1 MQNHNPSNRVKEEKE
16 EEADDDDDQA
26 VKEWS
31 SIQQVSFYLN
41 KAANL
46 PQRTEGEAI
55 LFDLIPKDV
64 KRVID
69 LGTGDGHLLKL
80 LKRQIPHIK
89 AVAVDVSPIML
100 DAARKY
106 FANDPNVEVIEQNLS
121 NPLPELGQFDAVI
134 SSFVIHHLAHER
146 KRSLYQEICDM
157 LNSGGIFCNLEHVAS
172 VSQKQH
178 IHFFNAIGHSIET
191 EDKSDK
197 LLSME
202 EQLKWLKEIGFVDVD
217 CYWKWLE
224 MALLV
229 GYKT

>member
-1 MQNHNPSNRVKEEKE
+1 VQNHNPSNRVKEEKE

-31 SIQQVSFYLN
+31 SIQQVSFYLK

-89 AVAVDVSPIML
+89 AIAVDVSSIML
-100 DAARKY
+100 DAARKN
-106 FANDPNVEVIEQNLS
+106 FANDPDVEVIEHNLS
-121 NPLPELGQFDAVI
+121 NPLPDMGQFDAVI

-146 KRSLYQEICDM
+146 KRSLYEEIYDI

-178 IHFFNAIGHSIET
+178 IHFFNAIGHSIES

-224 MALLV
+224 MTLLV

>member
-1 MQNHNPSNRVKEEKE
+1 MVI
-16 EEADDDDDQA
+16 
-26 VKEWS
+26 
-31 SIQQVSFYLN
+31 IQHVSFYLN

-69 LGTGDGHLLKL
+69 LGTGDGHLLKI

-106 FANDPNVEVIEQNLS
+106 FANDSNVEVIEYNLS
-121 NPLPELGQFDAVI
+121 NPLPDMGQFDAVI
-134 SSFVIHHLAHER
+134 SSFVIHHLTHER
-146 KRSLYQEICDM
+146 KRSLYEEIYDI

-172 VSQKQH
+172 TSLKQH
-178 IHFFNAIGHSIET
+178 MHFFNAIGHSIET

-197 LLSME
+197 ILPVE
-202 EQLKWLKEIGFVDVD
+202 KQLNWLREIGFVDVD

-224 MALLV
+224 MGLLV

>member
-1 MQNHNPSNRVKEEKE
+1 MSNSISSSSNRVEKE
-16 EEADDDDDQA
+16 DDDQS

-46 PQRTEGEAI
+46 PQRTEGDAI

-89 AVAVDVSPIML
+89 AVAIDVSPIML
-100 DAARKY
+100 DAARKN
-106 FANDPNVEVIEQNLS
+106 FANDPNVEIVEHNLS
-121 NPLPELGQFDAVI
+121 NPLPDMGRFDAVI
-134 SSFVIHHLAHER
+134 SSFVIHHLPHER
-146 KRSLYQEICDM
+146 KRSLYQEIYDI
-157 LNSGGIFCNLEHVAS
+157 LNPGGIFCNLEHVAS
-172 VSQKQH
+172 TSQKQH
-178 IHFFNAIGHSIET
+178 LHFFNAIGHDIET

-197 LLSME
+197 LLSVE
-202 EQLKWLKEIGFVDVD
+202 EQLKWFREIGFVDVD

-224 MALLV
+224 LALLV

>member
-1 MQNHNPSNRVKEEKE
+1 VQNHNPSNRVKEEKE

-55 LFDLIPKDV
+55 LFGLIPKDV

-106 FANDPNVEVIEQNLS
+106 FANDPDVEVIEHNLS
-121 NPLPELGQFDAVI
+121 NSLPDMGQFDAVI

-146 KRSLYQEICDM
+146 KRSLYQEIYDI

-202 EQLKWLKEIGFVDVD
+202 GQLSWLKEIGFVDVD

>member
-16 EEADDDDDQA
+16 EEANDDDNQA

-89 AVAVDVSPIML
+89 AIALVSSSS
-100 DAARKY
+100 KS
-106 FANDPNVEVIEQNLS
+106 VLS
-121 NPLPELGQFDAVI
+121 LVLV
-134 SSFVIHHLAHER
+134 
-146 KRSLYQEICDM
+146 
-157 LNSGGIFCNLEHVAS
+157 
-172 VSQKQH
+172 
-178 IHFFNAIGHSIET
+178 
-191 EDKSDK
+191 
-197 LLSME
+197 LL
-202 EQLKWLKEIGFVDVD
+202 
-217 CYWKWLE
+217 
-224 MALLV
+224 LL
-229 GYKT
+229 T

>member
-1 MQNHNPSNRVKEEKE
+1 VQNHNPSNRVKEEKE
-16 EEADDDDDQA
+16 EKADDDDDDQA

-31 SIQQVSFYLN
+31 STQQVSFYLN

-89 AVAVDVSPIML
+89 AVAVDVSSIML

-106 FANDPNVEVIEQNLS
+106 FANDPDVEVIEHNLS
-121 NPLPELGQFDAVI
+121 NPLSDMGQFDAVI

-146 KRSLYQEICDM
+146 KRSLYEEIFDII
-157 LNSGGIFCNLEHVAS
+157 NSEGIF
-172 VSQKQH
+172 
-178 IHFFNAIGHSIET
+178 
-191 EDKSDK
+191 
-197 LLSME
+197 
-202 EQLKWLKEIGFVDVD
+202 
-217 CYWKWLE
+217 
-224 MALLV
+224 
-229 GYKT
+229 

>member
-1 MQNHNPSNRVKEEKE
+1 MQNHNPSNQVKEEKE

-69 LGTGDGHLLKL
+69 LGTGDGHLFKL

-89 AVAVDVSPIML
+89 AIALVSSSS
-100 DAARKY
+100 KS
-106 FANDPNVEVIEQNLS
+106 VLS
-121 NPLPELGQFDAVI
+121 
-134 SSFVIHHLAHER
+134 
-146 KRSLYQEICDM
+146 
-157 LNSGGIFCNLEHVAS
+157 
-172 VSQKQH
+172 
-178 IHFFNAIGHSIET
+178 
-191 EDKSDK
+191 
-197 LLSME
+197 LL
-202 EQLKWLKEIGFVDVD
+202 
-217 CYWKWLE
+217 
-224 MALLV
+224 LLL
-229 GYKT
+229 T

>member
-89 AVAVDVSPIML
+89 AVAADVSPIML

-106 FANDPNVEVIEQNLS
+106 FANDPDVQVIEHNLS
-121 NPLPELGQFDAVI
+121 NPLPDMGQFDAVI

-146 KRSLYQEICDM
+146 KRSLYEEIYDII
-157 LNSGGIFCNLEHVAS
+157 NSGGIFCNLEHVAS

-197 LLSME
+197 LLSVE
-202 EQLKWLKEIGFVDVD
+202 EQLNWLKEIGFVDVD

>member
-1 MQNHNPSNRVKEEKE
+1 VQNHNPSNRVKEEKE
-16 EEADDDDDQA
+16 EEADDDDQA

-55 LFDLIPKDV
+55 LFDLIAKDV

-89 AVAVDVSPIML
+89 AIALDVSPIML

-106 FANDPNVEVIEQNLS
+106 FANDPDVEVIEHNLS
-121 NPLPELGQFDAVI
+121 NPLPDMGQFDAVI

-146 KRSLYQEICDM
+146 KRSLYQEIYDM

-172 VSQKQH
+172 VSLKQH
-178 IHFFNAIGHSIET
+178 IHFFNAMGHSIET

-197 LLSME
+197 LLSVE
-202 EQLKWLKEIGFVDVD
+202 GQLKWLREIGFVDVD

>member
-1 MQNHNPSNRVKEEKE
+1 MSNNISSSSNRVE
-16 EEADDDDDQA
+16 DDDQS

-31 SIQQVSFYLN
+31 SIQHVSFYLN
-41 KAANL
+41 KAANV

-69 LGTGDGHLLKL
+69 LGTGDGHLLKI
-80 LKRQIPHIK
+80 LKKQIPHIK
-89 AVAVDVSPIML
+89 AVAIDVSPIML
-100 DAARKY
+100 NAARKY
-106 FANDPNVEVIEQNLS
+106 FANDPYVEVIEHNLS
-121 NPLPELGQFDAVI
+121 NPLPDMGHFDAVI
-134 SSFVIHHLAHER
+134 SSFVIHHLTHER
-146 KRSLYQEICDM
+146 KRSLYEEIYDI
-157 LNSGGIFCNLEHVAS
+157 LNPGGIFCNLEHVAS
-172 VSQKQH
+172 VSLKQH
-178 IHFFNAIGHSIET
+178 MNFFNAIGHSIET

-197 LLSME
+197 LLPVE
-202 EQLKWLKEIGFVDVD
+202 EQLNWLREIGFVDVD